1 MKNLK
6 NIFVVLLLIIGPASF
21 SSIVFAQSNKVIPP
35 ASAPIANV
43 GIECQFYSYN
53 SNSIT
58 GSKCFDTTNSSYSC
72 VTTADSVHISSRS
85 SSIPFLNRNYYG
97 SKCNFSVPLTLS
109 HSPTENSISVQG
121 YCDKVL
127 SSPEA
132 DNKGTPNYFR
142 FYCGA
147 TESFT
152 SPLAL
157 TLIVIVLVMLLFVIS
172 LFILKRRK

>member
-6 NIFVVLLLIIGPASF
+6 NVFVVLLLITSSASF
-21 SSIVFAQSNKVIPP
+21 SSIVFAQSNKIIPP
-35 ASAPIANV
+35 APAPVTNV
-43 GIECQFYSYN
+43 GIECQFYSYD

-58 GSKCFDTTNSSYSC
+58 GSRCFDVDNSSYSC
-72 VTTADSVHISSRS
+72 VTTADSVYISSIS
-85 SSIPFLNRNYYG
+85 SPIPFLNRNYYG
-97 SKCNFSVPLTLS
+97 SKCNFSVPSTLS

-127 SSPEA
+127 SSPET

-147 TESFT
+147 TESFASSLT
-152 SPLAL
+152 STP
-157 TLIVIVLVMLLFVIS
+157 IIIVLVLLLIIVS
-172 LFILKRRK
+172 LLILKRKK